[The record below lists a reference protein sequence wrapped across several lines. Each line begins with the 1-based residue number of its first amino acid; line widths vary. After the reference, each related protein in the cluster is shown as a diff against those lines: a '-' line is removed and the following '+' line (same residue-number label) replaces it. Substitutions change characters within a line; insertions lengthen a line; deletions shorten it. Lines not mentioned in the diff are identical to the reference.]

1 MPSKITLKSFMAPSP
16 NDHSG
21 RAMTSAERTRQRRE
35 QRIRAKQRSVSA
47 AKAEIRQVIKESL
60 QTAQKKAVI
69 IKAAAPQVAPK
80 EEATKEPVQ
89 ETVQKEE
96 VIKEPV
102 TVQKE
107 EVIVKE
113 VLKDVQQKNDEIN
126 VAATDRLFSLR
137 VFQLQQ
143 MSFMDPVSYHLHV
156 YGGIY
161 LPMDGIFTQPSTFSS
176 RLTNFHNAMVL
187 RRQKEERNM
196 FVRLMQE
203 EADQAIDRN
212 FLECVHALERL
223 IM

>member
-80 EEATKEPVQ
+80 EEAIKELVQ
-89 ETVQKEE
+89 ETVQKDE

-102 TVQKE
+102 TVKKE

-126 VAATDRLFSLR
+126 FPETDRLFTLR
-137 VFQLQQ
+137 VFQLKQ
-143 MSFMDPVSYHLHV
+143 MAFMYPVDYYFHV
-156 YGGIY
+156 NGV
-161 LPMDGIFTQPSTFSS
+161 FTQPSTFSS

-187 RRQKEERNM
+187 RQQKDDVKK
-196 FVRLMQE
+196 FVKLMQE

>member
-89 ETVQKEE
+89 ETVQKDE

-126 VAATDRLFSLR
+126 FPETDRLFTLR
-137 VFQLQQ
+137 VFQLKQ
-143 MSFMDPVSYHLHV
+143 MAFMYPVDYYFHV
-156 YGGIY
+156 NGV
-161 LPMDGIFTQPSTFSS
+161 FTQPSTFSS

-187 RRQKEERNM
+187 RQQKDDVKK
-196 FVRLMQE
+196 FVKLMQE

>member
-60 QTAQKKAVI
+60 QTAQKKVVI
-69 IKAAAPQVAPK
+69 IKAAAPQVVPK
-80 EEATKEPVQ
+80 EEAIKELVQ
-89 ETVQKEE
+89 ETVQKDE

-126 VAATDRLFSLR
+126 VPETDRLFTLR
-137 VFQLQQ
+137 VFQLKQ
-143 MSFMDPVSYHLHV
+143 MPFMYPVDYYFHV
-156 YGGIY
+156 NSV
-161 LPMDGIFTQPSTFSS
+161 FTQASTFSS
-176 RLTNFHNAMVL
+176 RLINFHNAMVL
-187 RRQKEERNM
+187 RQQKDDVKK
-196 FVRLMQE
+196 FVKLMQE

>member
-21 RAMTSAERTRQRRE
+21 RAMTSVERTRQRRE

-80 EEATKEPVQ
+80 EEAIKELVQ
-89 ETVQKEE
+89 ETVQKDE

-126 VAATDRLFSLR
+126 VAATDRLFTLR
-137 VFQLQQ
+137 VFQLKQ
-143 MSFMDPVSYHLHV
+143 MAFMYPVDYYFHV
-156 YGGIY
+156 NGV
-161 LPMDGIFTQPSTFSS
+161 FTQPSTFSS

-187 RRQKEERNM
+187 RQQKDDVKK
-196 FVRLMQE
+196 FVKLMQE

>member
-21 RAMTSAERTRQRRE
+21 RAMTSVDRTRQRRE

-80 EEATKEPVQ
+80 EEATKEPV
-89 ETVQKEE
+89 
-96 VIKEPV
+96 

-126 VAATDRLFSLR
+126 FPETDRLFTLR
-137 VFQLQQ
+137 VFQLKQ
-143 MSFMDPVSYHLHV
+143 MAFMYPVDYYFHV
-156 YGGIY
+156 NGV
-161 LPMDGIFTQPSTFSS
+161 FTQPSTFSS

-187 RRQKEERNM
+187 RQQKDDVKK
-196 FVRLMQE
+196 FVKLMQE

>member
-80 EEATKEPVQ
+80 EEAIKELVQ
-89 ETVQKEE
+89 ETVQKDE

-126 VAATDRLFSLR
+126 VPETDRLFTLR
-137 VFQLQQ
+137 VFQLKQ
-143 MSFMDPVSYHLHV
+143 MAFMYPVDYYFHV
-156 YGGIY
+156 NGV
-161 LPMDGIFTQPSTFSS
+161 FTQPSTFSS

-187 RRQKEERNM
+187 RQQKDDVKK
-196 FVRLMQE
+196 FVKLMQE

>member
-21 RAMTSAERTRQRRE
+21 RAMTSVERTRQRRE

-80 EEATKEPVQ
+80 EEATKEPV
-89 ETVQKEE
+89 
-96 VIKEPV
+96 

-126 VAATDRLFSLR
+126 VAATDRLFTLR
-137 VFQLQQ
+137 VFQLKQ
-143 MSFMDPVSYHLHV
+143 MAFMYPVDYYFHV
-156 YGGIY
+156 NGV
-161 LPMDGIFTQPSTFSS
+161 FTQPSTFSS

-187 RRQKEERNM
+187 RQQKDDVKK
-196 FVRLMQE
+196 FVKLMQE

>member
-21 RAMTSAERTRQRRE
+21 RAMTSVERTRQRRE

-60 QTAQKKAVI
+60 QTAQKKEVI
-69 IKAAAPQVAPK
+69 IKAAAPQVVPK
-80 EEATKEPVQ
+80 EEAIKEPVQ

-126 VAATDRLFSLR
+126 FPETDRLFTLR
-137 VFQLQQ
+137 VFQLKQ
-143 MSFMDPVSYHLHV
+143 MAFMYPVDYYFHV
-156 YGGIY
+156 NGV
-161 LPMDGIFTQPSTFSS
+161 FTQPSTFSS
-176 RLTNFHNAMVL
+176 RLINFHNSMVL
-187 RRQKEERNM
+187 RQQKDDVKK
-196 FVRLMQE
+196 FVKLMQE

>member
-21 RAMTSAERTRQRRE
+21 RAMTSVERTRQRRE

-60 QTAQKKAVI
+60 QTAQKKVVI
-69 IKAAAPQVAPK
+69 IKAAAPQVVPK
-80 EEATKEPVQ
+80 EEAIKEPVQ

-126 VAATDRLFSLR
+126 FPETDRLFTLR
-137 VFQLQQ
+137 VFQLKQ
-143 MSFMDPVSYHLHV
+143 MAFMYPVDYYFHV
-156 YGGIY
+156 NGV
-161 LPMDGIFTQPSTFSS
+161 FTQPSTFSS

-187 RRQKEERNM
+187 RQQKDDVKK
-196 FVRLMQE
+196 FVKLMQE

>member
-21 RAMTSAERTRQRRE
+21 RAMTSVERTRQRRE

-69 IKAAAPQVAPK
+69 IKAAAPQVVPK
-80 EEATKEPVQ
+80 EEAIKEPVQ

-126 VAATDRLFSLR
+126 FPETDRLFTLR
-137 VFQLQQ
+137 VFQLKQ
-143 MSFMDPVSYHLHV
+143 MAFMYPVDYYFHV
-156 YGGIY
+156 NGV
-161 LPMDGIFTQPSTFSS
+161 FTQPSTFSS

-187 RRQKEERNM
+187 RQQKDDVKK
-196 FVRLMQE
+196 FVKLMQE

>member
-21 RAMTSAERTRQRRE
+21 RAMTSVDRTRQRRE

-126 VAATDRLFSLR
+126 FPETDRLFTLR
-137 VFQLQQ
+137 VFQLKQ
-143 MSFMDPVSYHLHV
+143 MAFMYPVDYYFHV
-156 YGGIY
+156 NGV
-161 LPMDGIFTQPSTFSS
+161 FTQPSTFSS

-187 RRQKEERNM
+187 RQQKDDVKK
-196 FVRLMQE
+196 FVKLMQE

>member
-60 QTAQKKAVI
+60 QTAQTKVVI
-69 IKAAAPQVAPK
+69 IKAAAPQVVPK
-80 EEATKEPVQ
+80 EEAIKELVQ
-89 ETVQKEE
+89 ETVQKDE

-126 VAATDRLFSLR
+126 FPETDRLFTLR
-137 VFQLQQ
+137 VFQLKQ
-143 MSFMDPVSYHLHV
+143 MAFMYPVDYYFHV
-156 YGGIY
+156 NGV
-161 LPMDGIFTQPSTFSS
+161 FTQPSTFSS

-187 RRQKEERNM
+187 RQQKDDVKK
-196 FVRLMQE
+196 FVKLMQE

>member
-21 RAMTSAERTRQRRE
+21 RAMTSVERTRQRRE

-80 EEATKEPVQ
+80 EEA
-89 ETVQKEE
+89 
-96 VIKEPV
+96 IKEPV

-126 VAATDRLFSLR
+126 FPETDRLFTLR
-137 VFQLQQ
+137 VFQLKQ
-143 MSFMDPVSYHLHV
+143 MAFMYPVDYYFHV
-156 YGGIY
+156 NGV
-161 LPMDGIFTQPSTFSS
+161 FTQPSTFSS

-187 RRQKEERNM
+187 RQQKDDVKK
-196 FVRLMQE
+196 FVKLMQE

>member
-80 EEATKEPVQ
+80 EEAIKELVQ

-126 VAATDRLFSLR
+126 FPETDRLFTLR
-137 VFQLQQ
+137 VFQLKQ
-143 MSFMDPVSYHLHV
+143 MAFMYPVDYYFHV
-156 YGGIY
+156 NGV
-161 LPMDGIFTQPSTFSS
+161 FTQPSTFSS

-187 RRQKEERNM
+187 RQQKDDVKK
-196 FVRLMQE
+196 FVKLMQE